1 MKIAII
7 GSGISGL
14 YAAWKLSKHHQVTV
28 FEKNNYLGGHTD
40 THQLKIDDQYHA
52 VDSGFIVFN
61 DYNYPLFSQ
70 MIADLGVQAQ
80 SSDMSFSVNN
90 QVTGLQYNPSKKIS
104 LLSRPQNFL
113 NSNFRMMLSDLFKFY
128 SANKDVVV
136 AHLDPSLSIEDY
148 LNQNGYSTAFR
159 QEHLYPMCGALWS
172 CPVEQAGQIPYKFV
186 VSFFQH
192 HRMLQLK
199 ERPMWQTVKGGS
211 SRYVQAIQENVPTII
226 FKSIE
231 VKKVTR
237 IANSVSIDT
246 IDSTEVF
253 DWVVFASHADDS
265 LKMLTDATE
274 LEYEVLSQFSYQ
286 DNKMVVH
293 RDSSIMPKSKRQWAS
308 WHVHV
313 TENKSKFESV
323 HQNSTMHY
331 GFSYWMNKLQN
342 LSCKTQVFAT
352 LNPNFYIDPKHIFV
366 ERNYRHPVFNA
377 QAIAAQQR
385 WKEING
391 MHRSSYCG
399 AYWGWGFH
407 EDGARSAAQVVEHL
421 ESYLA
426 EPLT

>member
-14 YAAWKLSKHHQVTV
+14 YAAWKLSKHHQVTI
-28 FEKNNYLGGHTD
+28 FEKNNYFGGHTD
-40 THQLKIDDQYHA
+40 THHLVIDDQKLA

-70 MIADLGVQAQ
+70 MIAELGVNSQ
-80 SSDMSFSVNN
+80 SSDMGFSVNN

-113 NSNFRMMLSDLFKFY
+113 KSNFRAMLSDLFKFY
-128 SANKDVVV
+128 SANKEVRVDEHD
-136 AHLDPSLSIEDY
+136 ATLTIEEY
-148 LNQNGYSTAFR
+148 LNQNAYSEAFR

-192 HRMLQLK
+192 HRMLQLQD
-199 ERPMWQTVKGGS
+199 RPQWQTVKGGS
-211 SRYVQAIQENVPTII
+211 ARYVQAIQQQSP
-226 FKSIE
+226 SIE
-231 VKKVTR
+231 FKK
-237 IANSVSIDT
+237 IAVSSVSRLVDQVIVQT
-246 IDSTEVF
+246 AEATQQF
-253 DWVVFASHADDS
+253 DWVIFASHADDS
-265 LKMLTDATE
+265 LKLLNDATP
-274 LEYEVLSQFSYQ
+274 LEQEVLANFSYQ

-293 RDSSIMPKSKRQWAS
+293 SDLTIMPKRKSQWAS

-313 TENKSKFESV
+313 TADLSDPDSQTQQPKL
-323 HQNSTMHY
+323 HY

-352 LNPNFYIDPKHIFV
+352 LNPNFSIDPKHILV
-366 ERNYRHPVFNA
+366 ERQYRHPVFNA
-377 QAIAAQQR
+377 QAIDAQAR
-385 WKEING
+385 WDEING
-391 MHRSSYCG
+391 LNRTSFCG

-407 EDGARSAAQVVEHL
+407 EDGARSAAKVVDQL
-421 ESYLA
+421 AALA
-426 EPLT
+426 EA